1 MRTGEQI
8 DGIRSVRLAAHE
20 LRSACAALVGGTEMA
35 ISTATV
41 EQVGRPVPPRVTQQL
56 KRGARQ

>member
-35 ISTATV
+35 ISMTAV
-41 EQVGRPVPPRVTQQL
+41 DQVGRPVPSRVTNPL
-56 KRGARQ
+56 NRGARQ